1 MADDKSIP
9 DKVQQDVSKEAKEIV
24 EKLNGGKPADDDGS
38 QPPADANAPSG
49 AEQKP
54 NLRKK
59 RIIIVAIIV
68 LLLVGIGVGGFL
80 FFKKKNHKKE
90 ENKEEKPVVIEEKSV
105 YLDLEDFIVN
115 LSTGDGK
122 PRFLKMVVSLEIST
136 DEDKLK
142 IIGSMPKIRDSF
154 QIYLRELRAEDLRG
168 SESLF
173 RLREELLFRI
183 NKVMYPVA
191 IKDILFNEVL
201 VQ

>member
-1 MADDKSIP
+1 MAEDKPIP
-9 DKVQQDVSKEAKEIV
+9 NNIQQDVSKEAKEIV
-24 EKLNGGKPADDDGS
+24 EKLNGKVSTDAGADDAA
-38 QPPADANAPSG
+38 PPDAAAAAP
-49 AEQKP
+49 EQKP

-59 RIIIVAIIV
+59 RIIIIAIVI
-68 LLLVGIGVGGFL
+68 LLLVGIGVGAFL
-80 FFKKKNHKKE
+80 FFKKNASKKE
-90 ENKEEKPVVIEEKSV
+90 EAKEAKPVVIEEKSI

-122 PRFLKMVVSLEIST
+122 PRFLKMVVSLEISN

-191 IKDILFNEVL
+191 VKDILFNEVL